1 MKVNHLTN
9 IDTMNKKFLKFSLV
23 LISIL
28 IPLIHTSAA
37 TEKKGI
43 ISRNERWTMEESP
56 YIISDD
62 LLITPMARIVI
73 TPGVKILVGKPI
85 AYVPGI
91 PQEDNLDS
99 FTISITIKGSFKCVG
114 RLDNRITFSSLHAD
128 SQHCQWYGIILDN
141 EMENEIEMA
150 FVDVAEACNG
160 ITVKKGA
167 PLLRNLLLEYNNTG
181 FILKN
186 GSAPKIYNSIISS
199 NETSGI
205 YIDKSNPSIFNN
217 IIAYNRNI
225 GIWSDGISKVIMENN
240 CIFGNGD
247 KNLYKIDPRYGLLT
261 KKNSNKDSIDFAEN
275 IFMDPIFAG
284 SPSDSSAIEKDLS
297 LQTDKSRIKDT
308 TIAKIVLK
316 DLKDK
321 QAITIREKNYDR
333 YSLSRYSPCNHS
345 GKKGK
350 TFQNIDGSRN
360 SMGIYG
366 GQEFGDF

>member
-1 MKVNHLTN
+1 MKNHYLKLLTTLLC
-9 IDTMNKKFLKFSLV
+9 IT
-23 LISIL
+23 ISSTIF
-28 IPLIHTSAA
+28 AA

-43 ISRNERWTMEESP
+43 ISKNERWTKEESP
-56 YIISDD
+56 YIITDD
-62 LLITPMARIVI
+62 LLITRMARIVI

-91 PQEDNLDS
+91 AQQNNIDS
-99 FTISITIKGSFKCVG
+99 FTVSITIQGSFKCVG

-128 SQHCQWYGIILDN
+128 SQHCQWYGIVLDN
-141 EMENEIEMA
+141 EIADEIEFA

-167 PLLRNLLLEYNNTG
+167 PLLRNCLLEYNNTG
-181 FILKN
+181 LTLINNTK
-186 GSAPKIYNSIISS
+186 PKIYNCIISS
-199 NETSGI
+199 NETAGVF
-205 YIDKSNPSIFNN
+205 IDKSNPAIFNS
-217 IIAYNRNI
+217 IIAFNRNT
-225 GIWSDGISKVIMENN
+225 GIWSDGISKVVLNNN
-240 CIFGNGD
+240 CIYGNGD
-247 KNLYKIDPRYGLLT
+247 KNLLKLDPRYGLLT
-261 KKNSNKDSIDFAEN
+261 KLNSNKDSIDFSSN
-275 IFMDPIFAG
+275 IFQDPIFAG
-284 SPSDSSAIEKDLS
+284 SPSDSTEIEKDLS

-321 QAITIREKNYDR
+321 QAIIIREKNYDR
-333 YSLSRYSPCNHS
+333 FTLSRYSPCLHS

-350 TFQNIDGSRN
+350 EFENIDGTRN